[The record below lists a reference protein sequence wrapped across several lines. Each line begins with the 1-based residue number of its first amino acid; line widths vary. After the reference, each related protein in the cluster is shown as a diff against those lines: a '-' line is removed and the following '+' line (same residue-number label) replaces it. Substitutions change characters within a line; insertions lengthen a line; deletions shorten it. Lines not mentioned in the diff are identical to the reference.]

1 MLIDVTKIKKIA
13 GKAFPFKLEAQWPP
27 LELQGETLS
36 FKGPLTVEGTATNTG
51 RIILVDGTVS
61 VTLQRPCGRCLEPV
75 TQSLQVPFS
84 EEYLHVSE
92 KGQDLAGTDEEKLV
106 IFEGN
111 NIDLAPQVRENL
123 LLELPMSG
131 LCREDCRGLCPVC
144 GQNLNV
150 RECDCQPV
158 NIDPRLQVLE
168 KFLKS

>member
-1 MLIDVTKIKKIA
+1 MLIDVTKIKKITGQA
-13 GKAFPFKLEAQWPP
+13 LSFKLEEQWPP
-27 LELQGETLS
+27 LEIQGETLS
-36 FKGPLTVEGTATNTG
+36 FIGPVIAEGTATNTG
-51 RIILVDGTVS
+51 RIILVDGTAS
-61 VTLQRPCGRCLEPV
+61 VTLQRACGRCLEPV
-75 TQSLQVPFS
+75 TQHLRVHFS
-84 EEYLHVSE
+84 GEYLHVSE
-92 KGQDLAGTDEEKLV
+92 KDQDLTGLDEEKPV

-111 NIDLAPQVRENL
+111 NIDLAPQVREDL

-150 RECDCQPV
+150 WKCDCQPV